1 MMLLRLTRCN
11 LAISSNSIHQLPILS
26 FQTTLMIFTCR
37 ALIGQ
42 QNVLFVSPQA
52 ELIEWRRYLSTFSE
66 KHRKNTKEIHKQR
79 YFNSVLRQ

>member
-1 MMLLRLTRCN
+1 
-11 LAISSNSIHQLPILS
+11 
-26 FQTTLMIFTCR
+26 MIFTCR